1 MWDIKCIASAL
12 CFLTSNIL
20 FIVHGLIMMKGS
32 DFTSNKPAD
41 GSDETFTASGTKISY
56 TDSGAVELT
65 RESFSFSAWKD
76 LDPSYIR
83 SRWEARDESRAMMIT
98 AALFGAIAWFW
109 LMVPIIQAAW
119 VLSRGGKRKVG
130 AHMLLA
136 GLAICGGIVELLA
149 HLMIVGMT
157 NSMFW
162 LARDFNLGY
171 WGSSEAD
178 GSNEADG
185 TGWRV
190 LEMIHIVARG
200 ISHWVD
206 AFEGLALFGIVVLLF
221 YSVAKEPKF
230 KVQRSSSVI
239 VSSETEGGAEDVND
253 GGGGVV
259 LTEVDDGAASTSPP
273 PQSAFG
279 AVTTKVAIK
288 PTFSKCFTWFGLF
301 VGMLSL
307 VDFLADVLR
316 FLNWKIFGTIAMAM
330 NALLGVVFLPIWLLC
345 LARQLPEAT
354 MRYEREEKRAAIL
367 LNGRRDDEI
376 EALKGEMS

>member
-20 FIVHGLIMMKGS
+20 FIVHGLITMNGS
-32 DFTSNKPAD
+32 NQRAD
-41 GSDETFTASGTKISY
+41 GGDKTYTQSTKVSF
-56 TDSGAVELT
+56 TDSGAATMTTET
-65 RESFSFSAWKD
+65 SSFSAWKD

-83 SRWEARDESRAMMIT
+83 SRWEVRDESRAMMIT

-149 HLMIVGMT
+149 RLMIIGMT

-171 WGSSEAD
+171 WNNAD
-178 GSNEADG
+178 NGSNEADG

-190 LEMIHIVARG
+190 LETIHIVARG
-200 ISHWVD
+200 ISLWVD

-230 KVQRSSSVI
+230 KTHISSSVI
-239 VSSETEGGAEDVND
+239 NSSESEVGAEDVNN
-253 GGGGVV
+253 GGGGDAVI
-259 LTEVDDGAASTSPP
+259 EVDEGAASASPP

-279 AVTTKVAIK
+279 GVTTKVAIK

-307 VDFLADVLR
+307 VDFIADVLR
-316 FLNWKIFGTIAMAM
+316 FLNWKTFGTIAMAM

-345 LARQLPEAT
+345 LASQLPEAT
-354 MRYEREEKRAAIL
+354 MRYEREERRAAIL
-367 LNGRRDDEI
+367 LNERRDDEVA
-376 EALKGEMS
+376 ALKGEGEFS